1 MNLSAIPTVPINGWT
16 ESFGDSFS
24 IDLHEKCLPEGFIRE
39 AKIVALVDRQ
49 QALAN
54 AKVKEY
60 EARMREMP
68 DEKIDAEYR
77 MEFWNKLE

>member
-24 IDLHEKCLPEGFIRE
+24 IGLQEKYLPEGFIRN
-39 AKIVALVDRQ
+39 AKIAALVDRQ
-49 QALAN
+49 QSLAN

-60 EARMREMP
+60 EARLKEMP

-77 MEFWNKLE
+77 MEFGNKLE